1 MRPSLHFT
9 ARTGWINDP
18 HGITYRDGEYH
29 AFFQY
34 VPDRTSWAPNC
45 HWGHA
50 TGPDLL
56 SLTETSV
63 AIAPG
68 DGDDG
73 IWTGCLVVDGDE
85 TVIFYT
91 ATSVPDFGIGRIRA
105 ARPVDADWLEWRKG
119 DVVVEAPSELDLV
132 AFRDPFVCREGDGWR
147 MFVGAAHRDGTAM
160 ALSWTSPDLRAWTYD
175 GAVLSRST
183 AEREPVWMGALWECP
198 QFLKVDGVDVMVSS
212 VWDADVLHYAGYATG
227 AYRGGRF
234 DAAGWGRLTYGEG
247 YYAPSLFFDAEGR
260 PCLSFW
266 IRGVADE
273 QAGWAGAHS
282 VPFLLSVAD
291 GALVAA
297 PHPDVAAHRG
307 DRAAD
312 GRVAGLAADIE
323 WDARGG
329 ELEVTSGGDRVLR
342 VVGNG
347 DTAAVT
353 IGDEE
358 WTVPASGT
366 LRVILDGPVLE
377 LATAAG
383 LFAATLHPAGDDLHV
398 SASAGTL
405 EVFPLMTRSSS
416 GGPVV
421 GNRTE

>member
-1 MRPSLHFT
+1 MRPNLHFT
-9 ARTGWINDP
+9 ARSGWINDP

-34 VPDRTSWAPNC
+34 VPDRTSWSPNC

-105 ARPVDADWLEWRKG
+105 AHPVDADWLEWRKG
-119 DVVVEAPSELDLV
+119 DVVVEAPDGLDLI
-132 AFRDPFVCREGDGWR
+132 AFRDPFVRREASGWR

-160 ALSWTSPDLRAWTYD
+160 ALAWTSPDLRSWTYD
-175 GAVLSRST
+175 GVALARST
-183 AEREPVWMGALWECP
+183 SEREPVWMGALWECP
-198 QFLKVDGVDVMVSS
+198 QFFQVDGVDVMVSS
-212 VWDADVLHYAGYATG
+212 VWDADVLHYAGYAVG
-227 AYRGGRF
+227 AYRDGRF
-234 DAAGWGRLTYGEG
+234 DVAGWGRMTYGEG
-247 YYAPSLFFDAEGR
+247 FYAPSLFFDAQGR

-282 VPFLLSVAD
+282 VPYRLSASN

-307 DRAAD
+307 DPAVD
-312 GRVAGLAADIE
+312 GRVAGLAADVE
-323 WDARGG
+323 WDAAD
-329 ELEVTSGGDRVLR
+329 GDLSVSCGSDRLLR
-342 VVGNG
+342 VVR
-347 DTAAVT
+347 AAGSAVVT
-353 IGDEE
+353 IGDDE
-358 WTVPASGT
+358 WTVPASDRLRIIIDGT
-366 LRVILDGPVLE
+366 VLE
-377 LATAAG
+377 LSSPAG
-383 LFAATLHPAGDDLHV
+383 LFAATLHPTGDALQV
-398 SASAGTL
+398 SASTGTL
-405 EVFPLMTRSSS
+405 GVFPLRRH
-416 GGPVV
+416 GRG
-421 GNRTE
+421 

>member
-1 MRPSLHFT
+1 MRPTLHFT

-18 HGITYRDGEYH
+18 HGITHRDGQYH

-34 VPDRTSWAPNC
+34 VPDRMSWAPNC

-63 AIAPG
+63 AIEPG

-105 ARPVDADWLEWRKG
+105 AHPLDADWLEWRKG
-119 DVVVEAPSELDLV
+119 DVVVEAPDGLDLI
-132 AFRDPFVCREGDGWR
+132 AFRDPFVRREASGWR

-160 ALSWTSPDLRAWTYD
+160 ALAWTSTDLRSWTYD
-175 GAVLSRST
+175 GVALARSAT
-183 AEREPVWMGALWECP
+183 EREPVWMGALWECP
-198 QFLKVDGVDVMVSS
+198 QFFQVDGVDVMVSS

-227 AYRGGRF
+227 AYRDGRF
-234 DAAGWGRLTYGEG
+234 DAAGWGRLTYGDG
-247 YYAPSLFFDAEGR
+247 YYAPSLFLDAAGR

-282 VPFLLSVAD
+282 VPFLLSAAD
-291 GALVAA
+291 GALVAT
-297 PHPDVAAHRG
+297 PHSDVAAHRG
-307 DRAAD
+307 DRADD
-312 GRVAGLAADIE
+312 GRVAGLIADIE
-323 WDARGG
+323 WDATAG
-329 ELEVTSGGDRVLR
+329 ELTVASGEAPVLHIFR
-342 VVGNG
+342 SPE
-347 DTAAVT
+347 TAVVT
-353 IGDEE
+353 IGDDE

-366 LRVILDGPVLE
+366 LRIILDGPVLE

-383 LFAATLHPAGDDLHV
+383 LFAATVHPTAEGLQV

-405 EVFPLMTRSSS
+405 EVFPLMTGSSS
-416 GGPVV
+416 G
-421 GNRTE
+421 